1 MQTKREQVRA
11 HNFQVRRLVRGVLLA
26 EPDHAEQPFRRSA
39 TGTLIGTIIALLIL
53 AGFAVYGL
61 LHPAAGPALA
71 EGTNVVVEKETGTRY
86 VVEAGALRPVANLAS
101 ALLLAG
107 PQLQTQT
114 LSRQRT
120 RQLPRSAAVG
130 IVGAPDDVPT
140 AADVAAA
147 GWSVCVGATTA
158 TSGLAP
164 TTVVSFGADDR
175 PAPLRPGQGFLVAGP
190 DGALYLVASG
200 TRFAVATAQAR
211 NALGYGA
218 TVPLRA
224 TSSWLAALRPG
235 RTISTLSVDGAG
247 EPGPSTSAG
256 PTTVG
261 QVLAVH
267 QAAGTQYYL
276 VQRERIVPVTTFEAL
291 LLIGNPKLSSVYPQ
305 GDAPVVVP
313 GSAIAEATR
322 QLLPAALGWPEV
334 PVDPVSAAGGSACVA
349 AGSDGVPWLGTRG
362 SASAAA
368 GAGAAAGAAASGP
381 AVPGPAASGGTAVR
395 VPPGSG
401 VVVEEANAAGGST
414 GAVWFV
420 DDTGRRF
427 AVAGAEALGALGF
440 EAAARVKV
448 PTGLLAALPTGPALD
463 IAAAGHPINGAA
475 ATPSP
480 STATSAPV
488 PAPTA

>member
-11 HNFQVRRLVRGVLLA
+11 HNFQIRRLVRGVLLA
-26 EPDHAEQPFRRSA
+26 QPDHAEQPFRRST
-39 TGTLIGTIIALLIL
+39 TGTLVGTIIALLIL
-53 AGFAVYGL
+53 AGFAVFGL

-71 EGTNVVVEKETGTRY
+71 QGTNVVVEKETGTRY
-86 VVEAGALRPVANLAS
+86 VVQAGTLRPVANLAS

-107 PQLQTQT
+107 PQLQAQT

-130 IVGAPDDVPT
+130 IVGAPDDVPV

-147 GWSVCVGATTA
+147 GWSACLGATTSS
-158 TSGLAP
+158 TGLAP
-164 TTVVSFGADDR
+164 TTAVSFGADDR
-175 PAPLRPGQGFLVAGP
+175 PSPLGPGQGFLIAGP
-190 DGALYLVASG
+190 DGSVYLVVSG
-200 TRFAVATAQAR
+200 TRFAVATTQAR

-218 TVPLRA
+218 TVPLRG

-247 EPGPSTSAG
+247 GSGPSTSAG

-267 QAAGTQYYL
+267 QAAGTQYFL
-276 VQRERIVPVTTFEAL
+276 VQRAGIVPVTEFEAL
-291 LLIGNPKLSSVYPQ
+291 LLIGNPKLSSVYPN
-305 GDAPVVVP
+305 GNGPVVVP
-313 GSAIAEATR
+313 ENAIADATW
-322 QLLPAALGWPEV
+322 QLLPAALGWPDA
-334 PVDPVSAAGGSACVA
+334 PVDPVTAAGGSACVA
-349 AGSDGVPWLGTRG
+349 AGPDGVPWLGTRG
-362 SASAAA
+362 SATAAA
-368 GAGAAAGAAASGP
+368 GAGASGQ
-381 AVPGPAASGGTAVR
+381 AASGGTAIR

-401 VVVEEANAAGGST
+401 VVAEETNAAGGST

-427 AVAGAEALGALGF
+427 AVAGAEALAALGF

-448 PTGLLAALPTGPALD
+448 PAGLLAALPAGPALD
-463 IAAAGHPINGAA
+463 IAAAGRPITGGASI
-475 ATPSP
+475 T
-480 STATSAPV
+480 
-488 PAPTA
+488 APTASTDPTPSAVPGTSA